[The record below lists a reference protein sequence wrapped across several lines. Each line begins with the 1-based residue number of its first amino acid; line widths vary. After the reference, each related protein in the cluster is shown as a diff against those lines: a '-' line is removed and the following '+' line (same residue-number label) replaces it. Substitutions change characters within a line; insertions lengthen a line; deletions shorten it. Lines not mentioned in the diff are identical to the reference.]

1 MEDTVRRAMRGDAQ
15 AFEVLVGAEVDDL
28 WRLAV
33 AIVLDRDVGHDVVQD
48 SLVAAWNGLP
58 RLRDPRLFRT
68 WIRRIVINRARNAL
82 RRPRTTSLVE
92 AITGTDPTTD
102 WDDVLAIEAAM
113 RQLTPD
119 LRACAALFY
128 LQRATVAEIAQ
139 VLDCPEGTVKSRLH
153 AARARLREALR

>member
-15 AFEVLVGAEVDDL
+15 AFEALVRAEGDDL
-28 WRLAV
+28 RRLAV
-33 AIVLDRDVGHDVVQD
+33 AIVLDHDVGQDVVQD
-48 SLVAAWNGLP
+48 SLVAAWKGLP

-68 WIRRIVINRARNAL
+68 WIRRIVINRSRNAL

-92 AITGTDPTTD
+92 AGTGTDPAAR
-102 WDDVLAIEAAM
+102 WDDVVAIEAAM
-113 RQLTPD
+113 RQLDPD

-153 AARARLREALR
+153 TARARLRESLR